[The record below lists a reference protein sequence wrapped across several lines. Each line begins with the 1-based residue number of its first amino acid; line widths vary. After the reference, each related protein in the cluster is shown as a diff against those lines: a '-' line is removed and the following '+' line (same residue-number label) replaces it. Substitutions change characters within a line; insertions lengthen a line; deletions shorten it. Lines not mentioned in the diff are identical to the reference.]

1 MEDKQGANGFTPL
14 DSNSN
19 KLLTEIQK
27 KAIAKLTNLMVG
39 GERNMGV
46 LTSETNWKEL
56 FLPDD
61 HMLKDMASMAYW
73 IEKIET
79 KLNDEQAP
87 NNHSTKKSK
96 DILPT
101 LKVTSLD
108 TLKLRMHEIAHQG
121 IDRNLFAKKQQA
133 NPNMVDTMD
142 SVKNKALQYLN
153 FVYEEFMEFSIKPG
167 EKKLSYELKLKT
179 DNKETKE
186 KADKVIRF
194 VMNWSHE
201 IKTTHP
207 EVINKKSTKYSREL
221 LKYQTTS
228 IDRQVSMLPEE
239 KKQQLREIEEIINAK
254 NKKIEPLKN
263 RSSKYDFIPE
273 KLVLKDG
280 EFTDDELKAVIS
292 IMILINKAKDRKEF
306 KSIDSSISYFNLNI
320 TEFNRYFGVPTTK
333 RGTDQ
338 KVRFTGRK
346 SEEAKQALLKVSKKI
361 IATHFEKKSKSLRN
375 KNVKGKMI
383 TEVMPIINP
392 LKVSVNGEYEIGD
405 KLPLEEGEITIA
417 VNRLFFENIGESG
430 NFFFIPENINLEITT
445 AGGGK
450 RVSAGVRNFGVW
462 IHSITPKKDRTW
474 EVTYP
479 KLIDILWLQKY
490 DKAKRKSLIEKNI
503 NTAFNNAIARGI
515 LEKVTE
521 GVSAEGHKK
530 YILHFTELYINNR

>member
-1 MEDKQGANGFTPL
+1 MEDKKGINGFSPL

-27 KAIAKLTNLMVG
+27 KAITKLTKLMLN
-39 GERNMGV
+39 GERNMGI
-46 LTSETNWKEL
+46 LTSETNWKDL

-61 HMLKDMASMAYW
+61 HMLKDMASMPYW
-73 IEKIET
+73 IEKIESKIEGEQTSNKNT
-79 KLNDEQAP
+79 KE
-87 NNHSTKKSK
+87 
-96 DILPT
+96 ILPT
-101 LKVTSLD
+101 LKVTSLES
-108 TLKLRMHEIAHQG
+108 LKLRMLEIAHQG
-121 IDRNLFAKKQQA
+121 IDNNLFSKKQHT
-133 NPNMVDTMD
+133 NPDMVETME
-142 SVKNKALQYLN
+142 SVKGTANKYLN
-153 FVYEEFMEFSIKPG
+153 FVYDQFLEFSIKSSD
-167 EKKLSYELKLKT
+167 KKLSYELKLKT
-179 DNKETKE
+179 NDKETKE
-186 KADKVIRF
+186 KADEIIRF
-194 VMNWSHE
+194 VMNWSYE
-201 IKTTHP
+201 IKFN
-207 EVINKKSTKYSREL
+207 NKGIPKIKSTKYSRDL
-221 LKYQTTS
+221 LKLQTTS
-228 IDRQVSMLPEE
+228 IEKQLKAYPEE
-239 KKQQLREIEEIINAK
+239 KEQQLRKIQEIIKAK
-254 NKKIEPLKN
+254 NKEIKPLKS
-263 RSSKYDFIPE
+263 RSSKYDLVPK

-292 IMILINKAKDRKEF
+292 IMILINKSKDRQEF

-333 RGTDQ
+333 RGSDQ

-383 TEVMPIINP
+383 TEIMPIINP
-392 LKVSVNGEYEIGD
+392 LKVSVNGEYELGD
-405 KLPLEEGEITIA
+405 QLPLEEGEITIA
-417 VNRLFFENIGESG
+417 VNRIFFENIGESG

-450 RVSAGVRNFGVW
+450 RVAAGVRNFGVW

-490 DKAKRKSLIEKNI
+490 YKEKRKNLIEKNI
-503 NTAFNNAIARGI
+503 KTAFDNAIARGI

-521 GVSAEGHKK
+521 GISAEGHKK
-530 YILHFTELYINNR
+530 YILQFTELYINNR